1 MSMFSDCCGVEMDP
15 IQVEYDICP
24 RCGEHC
30 EAVSDEENEP
40 DYIPGLDDGEW
51 GEAEEEG

>member
-1 MSMFSDCCGVEMDP
+1 MVSDCCGVEMDP
-15 IQVEYDICP
+15 IQVEHGICP
-24 RCGEHC
+24 QCGEHC
-30 EAVSDEENEP
+30 EAVSDGGDEP